1 MVPFLFLYITEKLK
15 YLINKKLILEL
26 GISKNFLFL
35 REIDLLL
42 MTRRVIQKTMMM
54 KKIYLTML
62 ILMTVINTS
71 IVAQTIE
78 IGQIPPEIILNS
90 LDGKALKL
98 SDLKGKMVLIDFWA
112 SWCAPCRRENPYLVE
127 AYKKF
132 KDADFKNGKG
142 FVILS
147 VSLDTKQESW
157 EKAIADD
164 KMDWPYHVSDLK
176 GWRSQP
182 AQDYGVRMI
191 PASYLVDGDGVI
203 LEMNLRGEKL
213 ESTLK
218 KYKVW
223 KLWW

>member
-1 MVPFLFLYITEKLK
+1 M
-15 YLINKKLILEL
+15 NKIHLTLLIL
-26 GISKNFLFL
+26 IT
-35 REIDLLL
+35 LLSSS
-42 MTRRVIQKTMMM
+42 TI
-54 KKIYLTML
+54 
-62 ILMTVINTS
+62 
-71 IVAQTIE
+71 AQTIE
-78 IGQIPPEIILNS
+78 IGQIPPEIILITH
-90 LDGKALKL
+90 DGKEMKL
-98 SDLKGKMVLIDFWA
+98 SDLRGKMVLIDFWA

-157 EKAIADD
+157 EKAISDD

-191 PASYLVDGDGVI
+191 PASYLIDGDGVV
-203 LEMNLRGEKL
+203 LEMNLRGDKL

-218 KYKVW
+218 KYKAW